1 MNTSTARQECTTP
14 IIFVNYVQNYRH
26 TQKRLLNSL
35 HRGRGSLG
43 LEWLEGLL
51 YQTPGTFSQH
61 TVLEALIVTGGS
73 PPYFGEQYR
82 DLLLNLYRKLDENNS
97 SSNQQ
102 VHNTVQQYI
111 QTVVHDGIK
120 SCGIKFCT
128 FSCSPPRRGAPRR
141 GEWKAESPTKHL
153 CLPRSVNAWA
163 RLLTDNYRRGYT
175 RT

>member
-1 MNTSTARQECTTP
+1 MHYSNHFCKLRAELQAYAKTTFKLAP
-14 IIFVNYVQNYRH
+14 SG
-26 TQKRLLNSL
+26 K
-35 HRGRGSLG
+35 RGSLG

-128 FSCSPPRRGAPRR
+128 SPVRHQGEELHGETNGRRNRR
-141 GEWKAESPTKHL
+141 RNIYASLE
-153 CLPRSVNAWA
+153 V
-163 RLLTDNYRRGYT
+163 
-175 RT
+175 

>member
-1 MNTSTARQECTTP
+1 MRYSNHFCILRAELQAYAKTTFKLAP
-14 IIFVNYVQNYRH
+14 SG
-26 TQKRLLNSL
+26 K
-35 HRGRGSLG
+35 RGSLG

-51 YQTPGTFSQH
+51 YQTPGTFSQR
-61 TVLEALIVTGGS
+61 TLLEALIVTGV
-73 PPYFGEQYR
+73 
-82 DLLLNLYRKLDENNS
+82 DENNS

-111 QTVVHDGIK
+111 QTVVHDGIQ

-141 GEWKAESPTKHL
+141 DVWKAESPTKHL
-153 CLPRSVNAWA
+153 FVPRSVNAWA
-163 RLLTDNYRRGYT
+163 RLLTVSYRRGYT

>member
-1 MNTSTARQECTTP
+1 MVRRPIVPKTWYFFSTHSSRSVDCDRT
-14 IIFVNYVQNYRH
+14 
-26 TQKRLLNSL
+26 
-35 HRGRGSLG
+35 
-43 LEWLEGLL
+43 
-51 YQTPGTFSQH
+51 
-61 TVLEALIVTGGS
+61 
-73 PPYFGEQYR
+73 PYFGEQCR

-97 SSNQQ
+97 TSNQQ

-111 QTVVHDGIK
+111 QTVVHDGIQ

-141 GEWKAESPTKHL
+141 DVWKAESLTKHL
-153 CLPRSVNAWA
+153 CISRSVNAWA

>member
-1 MNTSTARQECTTP
+1 MHYSNHFCKLRAELQAYAKTTFKLAP
-14 IIFVNYVQNYRH
+14 SG
-26 TQKRLLNSL
+26 K
-35 HRGRGSLG
+35 RGSLG

-120 SCGIKFCT
+120 SMWHQILYFLLFATKERSSTERRMEGGIADET
-128 FSCSPPRRGAPRR
+128 SMPP
-141 GEWKAESPTKHL
+141 
-153 CLPRSVNAWA
+153 
-163 RLLTDNYRRGYT
+163 
-175 RT
+175 

>member
-1 MNTSTARQECTTP
+1 MRYSNHFCKLRAELQAYAKTTFKLAP
-14 IIFVNYVQNYRH
+14 SG
-26 TQKRLLNSL
+26 K
-35 HRGRGSLG
+35 RGSLG
-43 LEWLEGLL
+43 LDWLEGLL

-111 QTVVHDGIK
+111 QTVVHDGIQ

-141 GEWKAESPTKHL
+141 DVWKAESPTKHL